1 MTLSDL
7 IAQLERL
14 RKEMKATTLVKLG
27 KEYNVREDV
36 FDSFDV
42 AKNGD
47 SIVFIPSDRWRVS
60 NGRN

>member
-1 MTLSDL
+1 MTISDL

-27 KEYNVREDV
+27 NEYNVREDV

-42 AKNGD
+42 AKVGD
-47 SIVFIPSDRWRVS
+47 SIVFMPSDRWSVS

>member
-47 SIVFIPSDRWRVS
+47 YVVLVPSNRWGS
-60 NGRN
+60 

>member
-14 RKEMKATTLVKLG
+14 RKETNATTAVKLG
-27 KEYNVREDV
+27 KEYNAREDV

-42 AKNGD
+42 AKVGN
-47 SIVFIPSDRWRVS
+47 SIVFIPSDRWSVS

>member
-47 SIVFIPSDRWRVS
+47 HVVLVPSNRWV
-60 NGRN
+60 N

>member
-14 RKEMKATTLVKLG
+14 RKEMNATTAVKLG
-27 KEYNVREDV
+27 KEYNAREDV

-42 AKNGD
+42 EKVGN
-47 SIVFIPSDRWRVS
+47 SIVFIPSDRWSVS

>member
-14 RKEMKATTLVKLG
+14 RKEMNATTSVKLG
-27 KEYNVREDV
+27 KDYNAREDV

-42 AKNGD
+42 AKVGN
-47 SIVFIPSDRWRVS
+47 SIVFVPSDRWSVS

>member
-7 IAQLERL
+7 IAPLGRL
-14 RKEMKATTLVKLG
+14 RKEMKASTAFKLG
-27 KEYNVREDV
+27 KEYNAREDV

-42 AKNGD
+42 AKVGD

>member
-27 KEYNVREDV
+27 KGYNVREDV

-42 AKNGD
+42 AKDGD
-47 SIVFIPSDRWRVS
+47 HVVLVPSNRWG
-60 NGRN
+60 N

>member
-14 RKEMKATTLVKLG
+14 RKEMKATTAVKLG
-27 KEYNVREDV
+27 KEYNAREDV
-36 FDSFDV
+36 FDSCDV
-42 AKNGD
+42 AKVGD
-47 SIVFIPSDRWRVS
+47 SIVFIPSDRWSVS

>member
-7 IAQLERL
+7 IARLERL
-14 RKEMKATTLVKLG
+14 RKEMSATTAVKLG
-27 KEYNVREDV
+27 KEYNAREDV

-42 AKNGD
+42 AKVGN
-47 SIVFIPSDRWRVS
+47 SIVFIPSDRWSVS

>member
-14 RKEMKATTLVKLG
+14 RKEMNATTAVKLR
-27 KEYNVREDV
+27 KEYNAREDV

-42 AKNGD
+42 AKVGN
-47 SIVFIPSDRWRVS
+47 SIVFVPSDRWSV
-60 NGRN
+60 